1 MSSPHQTI
9 NPWTWQ
15 DQFRFSQAIVTA
27 PPSRWV
33 FCAGQASASPDGAIL
48 HPDDIGAQLNQSF
61 DNLEIVLEQAGSNLS
76 QVVRLN
82 YYTTDVDAFFG
93 AYDLILERLAGAGCR
108 PASTLLGVTR
118 LAFPELLI
126 EIEATAVK

>member
-1 MSSPHQTI
+1 MERRNV

-15 DQFRFSQAIVTA
+15 DQFGFSQAVEFSGHQRTL
-27 PPSRWV
+27 V
-33 FCAGQASASPDGAIL
+33 CAGQTSNDADGNVL
-48 HPDDIGAQLNQSF
+48 HAGDMRGQVGTAL
-61 DNLEIVLEQAGSNLS
+61 DNLETVLSAAGYSLS
-76 QVVRLN
+76 DVVRLN

-93 AYDLILERLAGAGCR
+93 TADILGERLGSAGIQ

-118 LAFPELLI
+118 LAFPELMI